1 MNLDVLLAMQNEDF
15 RKAFGARL
23 KDLRK
28 QKRWSQK
35 ELAAK
40 VDIRFQQLNKYES
53 GLNLPPAEMLIK
65 LADALATTV
74 DYLLTGNPAEE
85 MPLGNA
91 RLFRRFQAVEGF
103 DNEDQEAIIRLI
115 DGMIAKHKMQTTLT
129 SLDDQA
135 VNA

>member
-23 KDLRK
+23 KEFRK

-65 LADALATTV
+65 LADALGTSV
-74 DYLLTGNPAEE
+74 DYLLTGNLAEE
-85 MPLGNA
+85 TPLGNI
-91 RLFRRFQAVEGF
+91 RLFKRFKAVEGF
-103 DNEDQEAIIRLI
+103 DPGDQEAVITLI
-115 DGMIAKHKMQTTLT
+115 DAMIAKQQMQTTLT